1 MTGGVVVVLG
11 PVGRNFG
18 AGMSNGVAYVLDES
32 GVFPSRC
39 NLELVEITV
48 PTREDA
54 RQLAA
59 LLRRHRQETGS
70 LRALAV
76 LRHWPHYR
84 ALFRKVAPRA
94 TVSAPVAASADEHA
108 DVGTA
113 ETRV

>member
-11 PVGRNFG
+11 SVGRNFG

-39 NLELVEITV
+39 NLELVEITA

-84 ALFRKVAPRA
+84 LLFRKVAPRA
-94 TVSAPVAASADEHA
+94 GASAPLALSADEEA
-108 DVGTA
+108 GVRTA
-113 ETRV
+113 EPRV